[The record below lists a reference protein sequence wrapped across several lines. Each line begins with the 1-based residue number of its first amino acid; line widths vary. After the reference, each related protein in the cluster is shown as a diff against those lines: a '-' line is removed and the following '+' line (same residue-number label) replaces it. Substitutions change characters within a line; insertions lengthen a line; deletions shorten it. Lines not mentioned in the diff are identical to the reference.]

1 MFEDVK
7 AINKNDPASS
17 GMLFLLNPGLYA
29 IVNHR
34 YLAHP
39 LYQLGLKF
47 WALLFSQIGRF
58 LTNIEIHPGAKIGK
72 GLFIDHGTGIV
83 IGETAEIGENCVIFH
98 NVTIGATGNH
108 AGKRHPSIGNNV
120 FIGSGATLLGPIKV
134 SDNVKIGAQSMI
146 VMHDIPSNA
155 TVVGTP
161 GRIVKLNGA
170 KVDLQL
176 KRTMYIP
183 GIKST
188 ETSEWMSCPAYKLNC
203 QRLG

>member
-29 IVNHR
+29 IIIHR
-34 YLAHP
+34 YIAHP

-83 IGETAEIGENCVIFH
+83 IGETAEIGNNCVIFH
-98 NVTIGATGNH
+98 NVTIGGTGNH
-108 AGKRHPSIGNNV
+108 TKKRHPSIGNNV

-134 SDNVKIGAQSMI
+134 ADNVKVGAQSMI

-170 KVDLQL
+170 KVDLPL

-183 GIKST
+183 SVKSS
-188 ETSEWMSCPAYKLNC
+188 ETTGRMSCPAYNLNC